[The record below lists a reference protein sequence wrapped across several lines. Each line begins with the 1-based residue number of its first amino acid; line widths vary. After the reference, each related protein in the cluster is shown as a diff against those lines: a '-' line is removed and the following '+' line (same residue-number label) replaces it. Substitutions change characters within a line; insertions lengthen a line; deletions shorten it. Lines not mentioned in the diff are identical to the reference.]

1 MVDKYNRKIEYLRVS
16 LTDRCNFRCRYCM
29 PEEGICKKM
38 HNDMLSMEE
47 FEMAIR
53 AVSTLGIKKI
63 RFTGGE
69 PLVKEGVIDLIKK
82 TKKIEGI
89 EEICMTTNAS
99 LLKNYARDL
108 KNAGLDRLNISLDT
122 LDKNKFKYI
131 TRIGDYDATMEGIEE
146 AEKVGFKKIKI
157 NAVLIGGFN
166 DDEIIDLTDITLK
179 KNIDVRFIELMPMTD
194 SKDFDKNSYIPYT
207 VALEKIKKKYPSIKE
222 VKRNKVVAKYYHIDG
237 ALADVGFISPV
248 SCHFCKECNR
258 IRLTA
263 DGKIKPC
270 LHSKDEI
277 SIKGLNELQMIEKFK
292 EAILMKPEKHEELSY
307 GNKSK
312 ANRNMNQIGG

>member
-29 PEEGICKKM
+29 PEEGICKKL
-38 HNDMLSMEE
+38 HDDMLSMEE
-47 FEMAIR
+47 FEMAIKV
-53 AVSTLGIKKI
+53 AASLGIKKI
-63 RFTGGE
+63 RYTGGE
-69 PLVKEGVIDLIKK
+69 PLIKNGVVDLIRK
-82 TKKIEGI
+82 TKSIKGI

-99 LLKNYARDL
+99 LLKSYAKDL

-122 LDKNKFKYI
+122 LDRNKFKYI

-146 AEKVGFKKIKI
+146 AYKVGFKKIKI

-166 DDEIIDLTDITLK
+166 DDEIIDLAEITLK
-179 KNIDVRFIELMPMTD
+179 KNMDVRFIELMPMTD
-194 SKDFDKNSYIPYT
+194 NKDFDKNSYIPYT
-207 VALEKIKKKYPSIKE
+207 VALEKIKEKYPNIKE
-222 VKRNKVVAKYYHIDG
+222 VKRDKAVAKYYHIDG

-263 DGKIKPC
+263 DGNIKPC

-277 SIKGLNELQMIEKFK
+277 SIKGLNESQMIEKFK
-292 EAILMKPEKHEELSY
+292 EAILMKPEKHEVLSY
-307 GNKSK
+307 DSKSK